1 MRVLIDLDGV
11 VADWGLGYDRWARW
25 YLLHLYGG
33 IPYRERTTWDLCLNL
48 TPEGV
53 EINKRIMELPGFYR
67 NLQPIPG
74 AVAAVQTL
82 IRAGH
87 DVWFVSTPHPHNP
100 TCASDKYAWVE
111 EHFGFEMKR
120 KTILTDD
127 KTMIRGDVLI
137 DDRPLIEG
145 VDTPTWRHL
154 CFGEY
159 GYSESTTS
167 ARVRNWA
174 KAATVVMLLQLEME
188 LMADLDRMGN

>member
-25 YLLHLYGG
+25 YNLYLFGG
-33 IPYRERTTWDLCLNL
+33 IPYAERTTWDLCLNL

-53 EINKRIMELPGFYR
+53 DINKRIMEMPGFYCS
-67 NLQPIPG
+67 LQPLPG
-74 AVAAVQTL
+74 AVDAVERL

-127 KTMIRGDVLI
+127 KTLIKGDVLI

-145 VDTPTWRHL
+145 VDHPSWKHL

-159 GYSESTTS
+159 GYSSSTDSKRVPTWAD
-167 ARVRNWA
+167 ARAEVL
-174 KAATVVMLLQLEME
+174 LLQWEM
-188 LMADLDRMGN
+188 DLAERLN